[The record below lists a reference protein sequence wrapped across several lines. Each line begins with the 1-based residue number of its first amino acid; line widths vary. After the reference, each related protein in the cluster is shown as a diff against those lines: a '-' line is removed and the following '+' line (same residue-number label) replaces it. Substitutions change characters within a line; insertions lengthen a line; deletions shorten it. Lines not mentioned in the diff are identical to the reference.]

1 VSPAARAGISLVL
14 IVDHPEL
21 LVERYRVGARLGAG
35 GMGTVY
41 AGHDLRLDRAV
52 AVKLLRP
59 ELARDPALRRRF
71 EREARSAARVSHPNV
86 VAVYDTGE
94 DTGRHAFIVMELL
107 TGRTLAHELAD
118 GPLDEGRLCEVAAG
132 VLAAL
137 GAAHAEGI
145 VHRDVKP
152 GNVFLTD
159 DGAVKVGD
167 FGIAI
172 SLDTGETTTAVPL
185 GTPAYAAPERLR
197 GLPATV
203 RSDLYSLGVVL
214 YEAAAGTRPFSGDG
228 PSEVAE
234 AIVRGDHEP
243 LGRRRPDLSPAFTS
257 AVERALAT
265 EPEARFAGATAMRD
279 ALTASPVSD
288 TLALAAPT
296 ETAVLPA
303 PPRAPRVAPRRRF
316 DSRVFALA
324 ATVFAALLIVAVVL
338 VVRSTDDGATPAPST
353 AVPTTV
359 AAVPSTPAATAPPTT
374 ASAPAPGGKSGQGKG
389 NGNGKEKGEG

>member
-1 VSPAARAGISLVL
+1 VSPAPRAGISRVL

-21 LVERYRVGARLGAG
+21 LAERYQVGARLGAG
-35 GMGTVY
+35 GMGTVF

-52 AVKLLRP
+52 AIKLLRR
-59 ELARDPALRRRF
+59 ELARDPAVRRRF

-94 DTGRHAFIVMELL
+94 DARRDAFIVMELL

-118 GPLDEGRLCEVAAG
+118 GPLDEQRLRDVAGG

-137 GAAHAEGI
+137 AAAHAEGI

-152 GNVFLTD
+152 GNMFLTD
-159 DGAVKVGD
+159 DRAVKVGD

-228 PSEVAE
+228 PSAVAE

-243 LGRRRPDLSPAFTS
+243 LGHRRPDLSPAFAS

-265 EPEARFAGATAMRD
+265 DPETRFADAAAMRD
-279 ALTASPVSD
+279 ALTASPVPD
-288 TLALAAPT
+288 TVALASPT
-296 ETAVLPA
+296 ETAILPR
-303 PPRAPRVAPRRRF
+303 PLRAPRVAPRRRF
-316 DSRVFALA
+316 DARVFALA
-324 ATVFAALLIVAVVL
+324 ATIVAALLIVVVVL
-338 VVRSTDDGATPAPST
+338 VVRSADDGATPPPST

-359 AAVPSTPAATAPPTT
+359 AVAPSAPAATAPAPT
-374 ASAPAPGGKSGQGKG
+374 ASVPAPQGKG
-389 NGNGKEKGEG
+389 GNGHGKGNDKDKGAG

>member
-1 VSPAARAGISLVL
+1 L

-21 LVERYRVGARLGAG
+21 LVERYRIGARLGAG

-52 AVKLLRP
+52 AIKLLRP

-118 GPLDEGRLCEVAAG
+118 GPLDERRLRDVAGG

-243 LGRRRPDLSPAFTS
+243 LRRRRPDLSPAFAST
-257 AVERALAT
+257 VERALAT
-265 EPEARFAGATAMRD
+265 EPEERFPDAAAMRD
-279 ALTASPVSD
+279 AFTASPALTASPVSD
-288 TLALAAPT
+288 TVALAAPP
-296 ETAVLPA
+296 ETALLPA
-303 PPRAPRVAPRRRF
+303 PLRAPHVAPRRRF
-316 DSRVFALA
+316 DTRVFALA
-324 ATVFAALLIVAVVL
+324 AAIVAALLVLAVVL
-338 VVRSTDDGATPAPST
+338 VVRSADDGATPSPST
-353 AVPTTV
+353 GVPTTV
-359 AAVPSTPAATAPPTT
+359 ATAPSTPAPT
-374 ASAPAPGGKSGQGKG
+374 ASVPAPAGEDGNGHGKG
-389 NGNGKEKGEG
+389 NGNGKGKGEG

>member
-1 VSPAARAGISLVL
+1 L

-21 LVERYRVGARLGAG
+21 LVERYRIGARLGAG

-118 GPLDEGRLCEVAAG
+118 GPLDEQRLRDVARG

-159 DGAVKVGD
+159 DDAVKVGD

-243 LGRRRPDLSPAFTS
+243 LGRRRPDLSAAFAS

-265 EPEARFAGATAMRD
+265 DPEARFADASAMRD
-279 ALTASPVSD
+279 ALTASPASPVPD
-288 TLALAAPT
+288 TVALAAPT
-296 ETAVLPA
+296 ETAILPA

-316 DSRVFALA
+316 DTRVFALA
-324 ATVFAALLIVAVVL
+324 ATIVAALLIVAVVL
-338 VVRSTDDGATPAPST
+338 VVRSADDGATPAPST

-359 AAVPSTPAATAPPTT
+359 AAVPSTPAATVPPTT
-374 ASAPAPGGKSGQGKG
+374 APAPEGNGGHGKG
-389 NGNGKEKGEG
+389 NGNGKGKGEG